1 MKKFIFAGVGAILVS
16 VLLMLIFIISGIVS
30 IPSGPAATV
39 EGLEN
44 ALNDRDVDAA
54 LEYFGMESGGWF
66 TINDL
71 PYSGSDVNLIPGEFE
86 EVDGNPNYI
95 KMQLAAV
102 YKEDGKVVCETDT
115 VYLVK
120 SGVRWYFEI

>member
-39 EGLEN
+39 EKFEN
-44 ALNDRDVDAA
+44 ALNDRNADKAF
-54 LEYFGMESGGWF
+54 ECFGMSDSGWF

-86 EVDGNPNYI
+86 EVDGDPNRI
-95 KMQLAAV
+95 RMQIAAIYTEDGQTNLETDAV
-102 YKEDGKVVCETDT
+102 YMF
-115 VYLVK
+115 K
-120 SGVRWYFEI
+120 SGGRWYFEF